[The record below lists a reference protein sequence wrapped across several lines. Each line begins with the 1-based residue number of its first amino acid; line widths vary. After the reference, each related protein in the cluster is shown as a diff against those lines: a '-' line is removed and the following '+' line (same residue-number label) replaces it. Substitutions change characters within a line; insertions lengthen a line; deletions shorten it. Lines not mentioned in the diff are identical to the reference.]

1 MTNVKIADLKAKLSQ
16 HLREVRRGRTITVMD
31 RSTPI
36 ARIVPYQAESEPLV
50 VRRPLGRTPGLKEVR
65 LPPPLKLRRDVV
77 EFLLAE
83 RQVGR

>member
-1 MTNVKIADLKAKLSQ
+1 MKSVKIAALKARLSQ
-16 HLREVRRGRTITVMD
+16 YLREVRRGHAITVMD

-36 ARIVPYQAESEPLV
+36 ARIVPYQGDSEPLV
-50 VRRPLGRTPGLKEVR
+50 VRRPLGRVPNLHAVR

-83 RQVGR
+83 RQVER